1 MEEDLQNNSP
11 QFDQQAWDEYDA
23 ASSQLQQADD
33 ERVELQTEQNQQK
46 QQSIEQANSES
57 FNEDGSA
64 KSNFEKTDPKDFGL
78 AENAQEG
85 ANAVVGGVVDIYNS
99 VGSIPKF
106 FDPEFYKSDKGNPY
120 EFKAPWLVTDK
131 PITRTRW
138 GNIVRTVVEFGG
150 GLVGVG
156 KVGYAVK
163 GLKWLS
169 TASKTSTLGKAGA
182 AAASG
187 AVYDAISN
195 QSEDQNA
202 AAAAQKALVD
212 LKPEWAG
219 ILEPI
224 ATNDDMSP
232 AQRVVY
238 NMVEGLGIGAVAD
251 LAFEGGKKG
260 LKSLA
265 QKKEKAV
272 KALGGTDP
280 NILEKNGAT
289 KVLTEVESAKK
300 TEYEFKTKNL
310 EIETERTIQKK
321 TFAALKRQ
329 LKVPEGMTLKT
340 FRELDNGQIW
350 KSLEDAKKTELMQV
364 EANNRGIKWGEADTT
379 INTKKRAKANE
390 DMAMEQLEFDY
401 DTGIPRE
408 NPAYYKGGDVT
419 DNQALT
425 NSSVAGKGVI
435 DQVTIRSDYTQ
446 KHGSPRGP
454 LSEAQIRRMEN
465 GATFFTSDQLD
476 QYAKTITKSPGFQK
490 LYGANMSKEMANMF
504 EEVTADLANFLEDSG
519 HNRATDLTQDQLLTF
534 VDSYRGGKNVVTG
547 EVTDNSTIIEG
558 IAVLN
563 RAQTVAADVVVGQL
577 LTGARDLAKAGL
589 SVAGEVDVKAPGG
602 LIDGIMARYSALSR
616 MRAET
621 KALDSFN
628 LRKNRAIKAGESFT
642 EPAPNKTDLANN
654 ASKQAAEEVKTFKT
668 LLQKDL
674 DDNLLETFMHF
685 TASGNAKGQTFKDLT
700 AFMKRKLHGY
710 SEAGTVQRNSI
721 VNEMMAMGMNSILSG
736 PKTPVRATLGT
747 GMGTILRPASTI
759 LGATGK
765 SNDVTRRA
773 AFAEL
778 AGMYSSLND
787 AWKKAVNDF
796 QTYFQKEEGWR
807 GVTENRKDQDW
818 EAMKAFHEQYGSA
831 GDKAAMKIADSL
843 RYINKLPILS
853 YGPRLMTASDTFFSQ
868 LIGRGRMRSL
878 AFTETYEKAKLK
890 GIDPS
895 DAEFT
900 NMITEAEK
908 AFEKKVFS
916 ADGQLTDEM
925 AKFSADE
932 AKLTKELTGRM
943 AKLNDAFDSMP
954 FLKPFMLFMK
964 TGVNAFEM
972 TSKYTPILNGQLREA
987 KDIFSLAPGDPALL
1001 KYGIKSAQDLAS
1013 AQAAHRGRTAIGYGV
1028 VASTAMMALSGQ
1040 ITGNGPP
1047 DRGLRDAWMQAGWQ
1061 PRSLKI
1067 GDKFVS
1073 YESLEPFNTMLSFIA
1088 DIADSQKVMGDDWV
1102 DNWFGKVAYLVSA
1115 NVTNKSFLA
1124 GLMQLQDLNSSD
1136 GARFGSVAA
1145 NLVNNQIP
1153 LGGLRN
1159 EVGKL
1164 LAPGMRELES
1174 GFLDGIKN
1182 RNLWSDIMPG
1192 EDGTLPYR
1200 YDILNGSVLR
1210 DYDPMTRIWN
1220 SISPFYVNIGST
1232 PTRELLFRSGLDLKL
1247 SFNTGPNGEPLNG
1260 MPGVK
1265 SKYQYYIGKQNLESK
1280 LEELFKNPQIVRSIQ
1295 DMEEDRAANRRFD
1308 PQATLHNVQIRRIL
1322 NQAKKQAWGE
1332 MQAGDQELQDL
1343 TQDSL
1348 KQKSADNARKSGQT
1362 EKANA
1367 IQELIKRPK

>member
-1 MEEDLQNNSP
+1 MEEELQNNSP
-11 QFDQQAWDEYDA
+11 EFDQQAWDEYESKTAD
-23 ASSQLQQADD
+23 LQQADD
-33 ERVELQTEQNQQK
+33 ERIKYQTETNQNK
-46 QQSIEQANSES
+46 QQDLEQADAQA

-64 KSNFEKTDPKDFGL
+64 KTTLEKTDPQDYGL
-78 AENAQEG
+78 VENAQEG
-85 ANAVVGGVVDIYNS
+85 MNAVVGGVVDIYNS

-120 EFKAPWLVTDK
+120 EFKAPWLITDK

-138 GNIVRTVVEFGG
+138 GNIVRSVVEFGG

-169 TASKTSTLGKAGA
+169 TASRATTLGKAGA

-195 QSEDQNA
+195 QSEEQNA
-202 AAAAQKALVD
+202 AAAAQKALTD

-219 ILEPI
+219 LLEPI

-260 LKSLA
+260 LKGLA
-265 QKKEKAV
+265 KKKEQAASKLRGTNPEILEDSSGSKVLGEVEAAV
-272 KALGGTDP
+272 K
-280 NILEKNGAT
+280 
-289 KVLTEVESAKK
+289 S
-300 TEYEFKTKNL
+300 EYEFKTRNL
-310 EIETERTIQKK
+310 EIETEKTIQKK

-340 FRELDNGQIW
+340 FRELDAGQVW
-350 KSLEDAKKTELMQV
+350 KSLDDAKKQELMQV
-364 EANNRGIKWGEADTT
+364 EANNRGIKWGDSDPT
-379 INTKKRAKANE
+379 INAKKRSKADE
-390 DMAMEQLEFDY
+390 DMAMEQLETDY
-401 DTGIPRE
+401 DMGTPRE

-425 NSSVAGKGVI
+425 NSSQAGKGVI
-435 DQVTIRSDYTQ
+435 DRVRMRADSTQ
-446 KHGSPRGP
+446 KYGAPRGP

-465 GATFFTSDQLD
+465 GATFFTADQLD
-476 QYAKTITKSPGFQK
+476 QYAKSITKSPGFEK
-490 LYGANMSKEMANMF
+490 LYGANFSKEMKDIF
-504 EEVTADLANFLEDSG
+504 EETTNDLANFLEDSG
-519 HNRATDLTQDQLLTF
+519 NSRAVDLTQDELLTF
-534 VDSYRGGKNVVTG
+534 VESYRGGKNVVTG

-558 IAVLN
+558 IAVAN
-563 RAQTVAADVVVGQL
+563 RAQVVALDVIMGQL
-577 LTGARDLAKAGL
+577 LTGARDLSKAGL
-589 SVAGEVDVKAPGG
+589 SVAGEIDVKAPGS

-642 EPAPNKTDLANN
+642 EVAPNKSEIANN
-654 ASKQAAEEVKTFKT
+654 ASKKAAEEVKTFKT
-668 LLQKDL
+668 LLQGDL

-685 TASGNAKGQTFKDLT
+685 TASGNGSGQTFKDLS

-710 SEAGTVQRNSI
+710 NEASGVQRNA
-721 VNEMMAMGMNSILSG
+721 VLNEMIAMGMNSILSG

-747 GMGTILRPASTI
+747 GMGTVLRPVSTI

-765 SNDVTRRA
+765 SGDLTRRA

-778 AGMYSSLND
+778 AGMYASLND
-787 AWKKAVNDF
+787 AWQKAAKDF
-796 QTYFQKEEGWR
+796 QTYFQKDEGWR
-807 GVTENRKDQDW
+807 GVTQNRKDQEW
-818 EAMKAFHEQYGSA
+818 EAMKAFHEQFGSA
-831 GDKAAMKIADSL
+831 GDKATMNIANAL
-843 RYINKLPILS
+843 RSINKLPILS
-853 YGPRLMTASDTFFSQ
+853 YGPRLMTASDTFFTQ

-878 AFTETYEKAKLK
+878 AYVETFEKAKLK

-895 DAEFT
+895 DAEFD
-900 NMITEAEK
+900 NLITQAEK
-908 AFEKKVFS
+908 SFEKKVFS

-925 AKFSADE
+925 ARFASDE
-932 AKLTKELTGRM
+932 AKLTKELTGSM

-964 TGVNAFEM
+964 TGVNALEM

-1001 KYGIKSAQDLAS
+1001 KYGIKTAQDLAS

-1028 VASTAMMALSGQ
+1028 VASTAYMALNGQ

-1047 DRGLRDAWMQAGWQ
+1047 DRALRNSWQQSGWQ
-1061 PRSLKI
+1061 PRSIKV
-1067 GDKFVS
+1067 GDKYVS
-1073 YESLEPFNTMLSFIA
+1073 YESLEPFNTILSFIA
-1088 DIADSQKVMGDDWV
+1088 DVADSQKVMGDEWV
-1102 DNWFGKVAYLVSA
+1102 ENWFGKAAYLISA

-1159 EVGKL
+1159 EIGKL
-1164 LAPGMRELES
+1164 VAPGMRELES
-1174 GFLDGIKN
+1174 GFLDGVKN
-1182 RNLWSDIMPG
+1182 RNLWSDLLPG
-1192 EDGTLPYR
+1192 DTGNLPYR

-1210 DYDPMTRIWN
+1210 DYDPLTRIWN
-1220 SISPFYVNIGST
+1220 SISPFYVNVGTT
-1232 PTRELLFRSGLDLKL
+1232 PTREMLFRSGLDLKVT
-1247 SFNTGPNGEPLNG
+1247 FNTGPNSEPLKG
-1260 MPGVK
+1260 MPAVK
-1265 SKYQYYIGKQNLESK
+1265 SKYQYYIGRQNIEKQLEK
-1280 LEELFKNPQIVRSIQ
+1280 LFKNPQIIRSIQ
-1295 DMEEDRAANRRFD
+1295 DMEEDRSAGRRVD
-1308 PQATLHNVQIRRIL
+1308 PKTTLHNTKIRMII
-1322 NQAKKQAWGE
+1322 NNAKKLAWAE
-1332 MQAGDQELQDL
+1332 MEQGDQELQQL
-1343 TQDSL
+1343 TQNSL
-1348 KQKSADNARKSGQT
+1348 KEKAADAARKSGQT
-1362 EKANA
+1362 KKARA
-1367 IQELIKRPK
+1367 IQQLIKIPK